1 VFDGNSYGDEMSL
14 FDAEF
19 SGIPFIKLATEDD
32 KLKFNITG
40 TRFVIHRC
48 AVGSRIVRRL
58 QTLKSIA
65 DATNSLN
72 ESRDLFIMQRQV
84 ELRTEKTRVVKS
96 LRKPSMQAITTTVG
110 FAGKGF
116 LMAAYGWLSNFGR
129 SYLWPVFWFVLLNLG
144 FYRLYLQLY
153 DGVLFAKRK
162 QALAEYTM
170 SNAVPFGKLL
180 NPAFD
185 SAVNVLFGQTTKV
198 GGAVNATVEHI
209 NIPFSFQVLGIC
221 QNLLSVLL
229 IFLALLAVR
238 NYFKIG

>member
-1 VFDGNSYGDEMSL
+1 MFDGVSYGDEMSF

-19 SGIPFIKLATEDD
+19 SGIPFIKLVTEDD
-32 KLKFNITG
+32 KLKFNITS
-40 TRFVIHRC
+40 TRFAVHPSE
-48 AVGSRIVRRL
+48 VGSRIVRRI

-84 ELRTEKTRVVKS
+84 ELRTEKTRLAKI
-96 LRKPSMQAITTTVG
+96 LRQPSVRDVTATVG

-116 LMAAYGWLSNFGR
+116 LLVTYRWLSNFGR
-129 SYLWPVFWFVLLNLG
+129 SFLLPVFWFLVLNFG
-144 FYRLYLQLY
+144 FHQLYLRMY

-180 NPAFD
+180 NPAFE
-185 SAVNVLFGQTTKV
+185 SAVNVLFREITKV
-198 GGAVNATVEHI
+198 GGAVNTTVEHV
-209 NIPFSFQVLGIC
+209 NIPLSFQVLGIC